1 MLRMSKLT
9 DYGIVIMSYLAQTPK
24 TMQSAAGIA
33 ESVGIALPTVSKIL
47 KILTREGFLISHR
60 GLKGGY
66 SLAYPADEISVADLV
81 DALEGP
87 IALTECSYA
96 KGMCQQERSCSVRQN
111 WLRINQAIRETLDG
125 IQLAQMNTPISP
137 SALRG

>member
-9 DYGIVIMSYLAQTPK
+9 DYGIVIMSYLAKTPK
-24 TMQSAAGIA
+24 KIQSAAEIA
-33 ESVGIALPTVSKIL
+33 ENVGITPPMVSKIL
-47 KILTREGFLISHR
+47 KILTREGFLTSQR

-66 SLAYPADEISVADLV
+66 SLALSADEISVADLV

-111 WLRINQAIRETLDG
+111 WLRINQAIHDTLDG
-125 IQLAQMNTPISP
+125 IRLAQMNGTISP
-137 SALRG
+137 SLLR

>member
-9 DYGIVIMSYLAQTPK
+9 DYGIVIMSYLAKTPQQ
-24 TMQSAAGIA
+24 MQSATEIA
-33 ESVGIALPTVSKIL
+33 VNVGVALPTVSKIL
-47 KILTREGFLISHR
+47 KILTREGFLTSQR

-66 SLAYPADEISVADLV
+66 SLAFSADEISIADLV

-111 WLRINQAIRETLDG
+111 WLRINQVIHDTLDG
-125 IQLAQMNTPISP
+125 IRLAQMNGTISA
-137 SALRG
+137 SSLR

>member
-9 DYGIVIMSYLAQTPK
+9 DYGIVIMSYLAKNPEQ
-24 TMQSAAGIA
+24 MQSAAEIA
-33 ESVGIALPTVSKIL
+33 GSVGIAPPTVSKIL
-47 KILTREGFLISHR
+47 KILTREGFLNSQR

-66 SLAYPADEISVADLV
+66 SLALSADEISVADLV

-96 KGMCQQERSCSVRQN
+96 KGVCQQERSCSVRQN
-111 WLRINQAIRETLDG
+111 WLQINQAIHDTLDG
-125 IQLAQMNTPISP
+125 IRLAQMNGTISP
-137 SALRG
+137 SLLR

>member
-9 DYGIVIMSYLAQTPK
+9 DYGIVIMSYLAKTPK
-24 TMQSAAGIA
+24 KMQSAAEIA
-33 ESVGIALPTVSKIL
+33 DNVEIAPPTVSKIL
-47 KILTREGFLISHR
+47 KILTREGFLISQR

-66 SLAYPADEISVADLV
+66 SLALSADDISVADLV

-96 KGMCQQERSCSVRQN
+96 KGVCQQERSCSVRQN
-111 WLRINQAIRETLDG
+111 WLRINQAIHATLDG
-125 IQLAQMNTPISP
+125 IRLAQMNGTISP
-137 SALRG
+137 GLLR